1 MKIKNK
7 LTGLLLAGALA
18 FTGVGGLA
26 GATASGATMNVKNK
40 IEENAA
46 IARQIAEEGT
56 VLLKNDY
63 RALPLLQNEKVA
75 GLGAAQDAAQVFGGG
90 GSGWVN
96 ATGMVN
102 YRTGLTNAAQKGWI
116 KSYTALGSA
125 SEGNA
130 YHKVLYFISRE
141 TTEGED
147 IAESKYYL
155 NATEKKDISALID
168 AYGKER
174 VIVILNVGT
183 VMDTSWLV
191 AQDVGAI
198 VLAYLGGEQAGTAL
212 ANVLTGQVTPSGKT
226 VDTWAKNYDFY
237 PSSNASGIGTFA
249 GDRNT
254 YYTEDIF
261 VGYRYF
267 ATFDPSY
274 DKVNYEFG
282 YGLSYTD
289 FALSNYEC
297 KEESG
302 KITVSVTV
310 KNTGVYTGKE
320 VVQVYYGAPQGKL
333 GAPAA
338 ELVGFKK
345 TGTLYPGQSEK
356 VSVSFDK
363 TDFARYDDTGKIKK
377 DSWVIEEGAYPVY
390 VGTSVKNATAGG
402 AKYTYRQAADEV
414 LETTNA
420 LRDSTLA
427 ERLLADGTHEVI
439 SDGGTA
445 GTVHTVPAAGGVVIQ
460 AENYASMEGV
470 GTSEIYY
477 LGTDFGFGVGNLNH
491 SQNKITY
498 KLNVEKAG
506 IYNIAFNMASAW
518 NNADM
523 FRLFVNGVQQNLT
536 VSMSPTHTEND
547 SDWYRCTY
555 LRRNAQSRNF
565 TVDLPAGEVELRF
578 EANGQRFMNFDCFEI
593 FGNGVAAEKETL
605 IQAENFAS
613 STLGTEHI
621 VDGVAT
627 ERSNKNGSEYV
638 YTLNVERAGKYY
650 LAFRASNVTKAQRDV
665 LAISVN
671 GAAQNVSV
679 DLKRTAANGNVLV
692 SNYHKFTETDP
703 VEVTLPAGA
712 VTLKLTTK
720 NTAVCCIDSIRV
732 IPEALY
738 VAPTEEAFE
747 DNTNEFVYN
756 DKTAGVAQATLITYD
771 DVYEDIAK
779 LDDFLAQFSIEELA
793 YLLGLDQVGQNS
805 AQTGTGGVGGYNID
819 DKYGIPSASTSDGPA
834 GIRYGANN
842 ALYSTWFPCMTMLA
856 STWNPELAYDFGEG
870 VGMEATLGGVSV
882 WLAPGVNIHRNPL
895 CGRNFEYFSEDPLVA
910 GIFAAEITKASQ
922 SQGVAVCVKHFAA
935 NNQETNRFGNNS
947 CVSHRALREIYLKP
961 FEIAVKEGQPISI
974 MSSYNMLNGKHA
986 ASSRDL
992 ITDVLRGDWGFD
1004 GVVFSDWGG
1013 HMSHVSLVE
1022 SGNTFKSWNPQYSNL
1037 VEAYKSG
1044 VLTREDF
1051 ERNAADAVRFLIRS
1065 NCNTQRTTVADPYGR
1080 TVITAENLTKCVTSD
1095 AGKTEYYRVSV
1106 AQSGYYRVSV
1116 ADSVGTVSMREGEI
1130 DLNSEDAVYLKAGT
1144 YEFKVAL
1151 KANESFGKI
1160 VIDEAPAPVVDPD
1173 PEDPDD
1179 NKPDDNKP
1187 DTKPDDNKPDDNK
1200 SEPQKEGLSGGA
1212 IAGIVVGS
1220 VAVAGAVA
1228 AGAAVAVKKKKR
1240 KKDEE

>member
-18 FTGVGGLA
+18 FTGVGGFA
-26 GATASGATMNVKNK
+26 GVTASGATMKVQNK
-40 IEENAA
+40 IEENAVL
-46 IARQIAEEGT
+46 ARQIAEEGT

-63 RALPLLQNEKVA
+63 HALPLLQNEKVA

-96 ATGMVN
+96 ATDLIN
-102 YRTGLTNAAQKGWI
+102 YRTGLTTAAQKGWI
-116 KSYTALGSA
+116 KSYTALGSV
-125 SEGNA
+125 SDGNA

-141 TTEGED
+141 TTEGAD
-147 IAESKYYL
+147 IAESNYYL
-155 NATEKKDISALID
+155 NATEKKDISDLIA

-174 VIVILNVGT
+174 VIIVLNVGT

-198 VLAYLGGEQAGTAL
+198 VLAYLGGEQAGNAL
-212 ANVLTGQVTPSGKT
+212 ASVLTGQVTPSGKT

-267 ATFDPSY
+267 ATFNPSY

-310 KNTGVYTGKE
+310 KNTGAYTGKE

-345 TGTLYPGQSEK
+345 TATLYPGQSER
-356 VSVSFDK
+356 VSVTFDK
-363 TDFARYDDTGKIKK
+363 NDFVRYDDTGKIKR
-377 DSWVIEEGAYPVY
+377 DSWVLEAGDYPIY

-402 AKYTYRQAADEV
+402 AKYTYKQAADEV
-414 LETTNA
+414 VETTNA
-420 LRDSTLA
+420 LRSSTLA
-427 ERLLADGTHEVI
+427 ERLLADGTRETI

-445 GTVHTVPAAGGVVIQ
+445 GTVHTVPAMGGVVIQ
-460 AENYASMEGV
+460 AENYASMVGS

-477 LGTDFGFGVGNLNH
+477 LGTDFGYGVGNLNQP
-491 SQNKITY
+491 QNKVTY

-506 IYNIAFNMASAW
+506 TYNIAFNMASAW

-523 FRLFVNGVQQNLT
+523 FRLFVNDVQQNLT

-555 LRRNAQSRNF
+555 LKLNAQSHNF

-593 FGNGVAAEKETL
+593 FNNGVAAEKETL
-605 IQAENFAS
+605 IQAENFTAS
-613 STLGTEHI
+613 SLATEHI
-621 VDGVAT
+621 ADGVAT
-627 ERSNKNGSEYV
+627 ARSNKNGSEFT
-638 YTLNVERAGKYY
+638 YTLNVEKAGKYY

-665 LAISVN
+665 LGISVN

-679 DLKRTAANGNVLV
+679 DLKRTASNGDVLV
-692 SNYHKFTETDP
+692 SNYHAFTETDP
-703 VEVTLPAGA
+703 VEVTLPAGT

-720 NTAVCCIDSIRV
+720 DTAVCCIDSIRV

-756 DKTAGVAQATLITYD
+756 DKTAGTAQETLITYN
-771 DVYEDIAK
+771 DVYEDITK
-779 LDDFLAQFSIEELA
+779 LDDFLAQFSIDELA
-793 YLLGLDQVGQNS
+793 YLLGVDQVGQND

-834 GIRYGANN
+834 GIRYVN
-842 ALYSTWFPCMTMLA
+842 ASLFSTWFPCMTMLA

-870 VGMEATLGGVSV
+870 VGMEATLGGVAV

-910 GIFAAEITKASQ
+910 GIFAAQVTKSSQ
-922 SQGVAVCVKHFAA
+922 SQGVGVCVKHFAA

-961 FEIAVKEGQPISI
+961 FEIAVKEGKPLSI
-974 MSSYNMLNGKHA
+974 MSSYNMINGKHA
-986 ASSRDL
+986 ASSHDL
-992 ITDVLRGDWGFD
+992 ITDALRGDWGFD
-1004 GVVFSDWGG
+1004 GAVFSDWGG

-1051 ERNAADAVRFLIRS
+1051 ERNAADCIRFLIRS
-1065 NCNTQRTTVADPYGR
+1065 NCNAQKTTVADPYGR
-1080 TVITAENLTKCVTSD
+1080 TVLSKDNLTKSVAAD
-1095 AGKTEYYRVSV
+1095 GGKTEYYRLSV
-1106 AQSGYYRVSV
+1106 AESGYYRVNV
-1116 ADSVGTVSMREGEI
+1116 AESGGTVSMREGEI
-1130 DLNSEDAVYLKAGT
+1130 DLNSKDAVYLEAGT

-1151 KANESFGKI
+1151 KANESFGTI
-1160 VIDEAPAPVVDPD
+1160 VVDSAPAPVVDPEPEKPD
-1173 PEDPDD
+1173 PE
-1179 NKPDDNKP
+1179 KPDPEKPEPEKP
-1187 DTKPDDNKPDDNK
+1187 DPEKPDPEKP
-1200 SEPQKEGLSGGA
+1200 EPEKEGLSGGA
-1212 IAGIVVGS
+1212 IAGIVIAS
-1220 VAVAGAVA
+1220 VAVAGAAA
-1228 AGAAVAVKKKKR
+1228 AGATVAVKKKKS